1 MCKFY
6 GDACLPETSFESGF
20 PHLKLRSLEVEEEA
34 EAYLSRRANGRTHAG
49 ANDAFSRGARGCGGG
64 VVLGWRLEA
73 AAAVPPPGNLPNAP
87 PARAHFPAK
96 TLPPDRPLARA
107 RRRRLERGRLSLPRT
122 NEAAHRKDFHL
133 SLQKSEDGN
142 AL

>member
-34 EAYLSRRANGRTHAG
+34 EAYLSRRANGRTRAQMMLFP
-49 ANDAFSRGARGCGGG
+49 AAPAAAEE
-64 VVLGWRLEA
+64 VLFWVGGWRPLPPPP
-73 AAAVPPPGNLPNAP
+73 PPPGNLPNAP

-107 RRRRLERGRLSLPRT
+107 RRLRLERGRLSLPRT
-122 NEAAHRKDFHL
+122 NEAAHR
-133 SLQKSEDGN
+133 
-142 AL
+142 